1 MSLRD
6 KDGPSYST
14 KQEEGDQSNK
24 ANTAGA
30 SSSRQWS
37 SGFKNPRI
45 VRVSRT
51 FGGKDRHSKVCTIKG
66 LRDRRIRL
74 SVPTAIQ
81 LYDLQDRLGLSQPS
95 KVIDWLLDTT
105 KHDIDKLPPL
115 PVIPGSFAPSQG
127 YGLPYAST
135 TPFFDNASLLPS
147 RKEGGGIN
155 INSSTTQ
162 DVDVDVDDDEDES
175 LVAKLRYW
183 NSNDAMMRAK
193 QKGIDH
199 NQDQGTSQVLAQ
211 NLFPIASNNSN
222 STNILPPPHPHPT
235 FLSNNPMF
243 NYYHLEPSN
252 LSLTQLGSLG
262 LPSSHNDHQQH
273 NHQGSSHQSNSA
285 PQPPSSLSL
294 SSMSQL
300 FLCPSMAT
308 SSLFPPHHQ
317 ASFLNSSQHP
327 NNQVENDLRHQFNR
341 FPLSNNPFS
350 LSFPNSSGLDLKPFP
365 LSMNHEPNLQHSNDD
380 ENRQGKSG
388 GSHGHWKDSSG
399 N

>member
-1 MSLRD
+1 MMSLRD
-6 KDGPSYST
+6 KDGPSYTT
-14 KQEEGDQSNK
+14 KQELGDSSK
-24 ANTAGA
+24 LSIAASS

-115 PVIPGSFAPSQG
+115 PVIPGSFNPSQG
-127 YGLPYAST
+127 AYGVPLSSS
-135 TPFFDNASLLPS
+135 TPFFDASLLPS
-147 RKEGGGIN
+147 RKECGIN
-155 INSSTTQ
+155 INRTTE
-162 DVDVDVDDDEDES
+162 DVDVDEEDES
-175 LVAKLRYW
+175 LVAKLKYW
-183 NSNDAMMRAK
+183 DSNSLMRSK
-193 QKGIDH
+193 QKGVDH
-199 NQDQGTSQVLAQ
+199 HHNDQGTSQVLAQ
-211 NLFPIASNNSN
+211 NLFPIASSNNNSTTN
-222 STNILPPPHPHPT
+222 NNNNILPPHPPS

-252 LSLTQLGSLG
+252 LSLSQLGSLG
-262 LPSSHNDHQQH
+262 VPSSHNDH
-273 NHQGSSHQSNSA
+273 HQGSSQSSST

-294 SSMSQL
+294 SSMSQF
-300 FLCPSMAT
+300 FLCPSMTTT
-308 SSLFPPHHQ
+308 SFFPPHQQ
-317 ASFLNSSQHP
+317 ASFMNNSHH
-327 NNQVENDLRHQFNR
+327 QVENDLRQFNR
-341 FPLSNNPFS
+341 FPLSNTSPFS
-350 LSFPNSSGLDLKPFP
+350 SSFHNNSSGLDMKPAFP
-365 LSMNHEPNLQHSNDD
+365 LSMNHDPHLQQQDD
-380 ENRQGKSG
+380 QNRQGNKS
-388 GSHGHWKDSSG
+388 SSVHHNPWKESSG

>member
-1 MSLRD
+1 MMSLRD

-14 KQEEGDQSNK
+14 KQEVGDSTK
-24 ANTAGA
+24 ASAA
-30 SSSRQWS
+30 ASSSSSRQWS

-95 KVIDWLLDTT
+95 KVIDWLLDNT

-115 PVIPGSFAPSQG
+115 PAIPGTFSPSQG
-127 YGLPYAST
+127 FGVPFSST
-135 TPFFDNASLLPS
+135 TPFFDASF
-147 RKEGGGIN
+147 RKEGGIN
-155 INSSTTQ
+155 INSTTE
-162 DVDVDVDDDEDES
+162 DVDVDEEDES
-175 LVAKLRYW
+175 MVAKLKYW
-183 NSNDAMMRAK
+183 DPNAMMRSK
-193 QKGIDH
+193 QKVVDH
-199 NQDQGTSQVLAQ
+199 HHHDQGTSQVLAQ
-211 NLFPIASNNSN
+211 NLFPIASSN
-222 STNILPPPHPHPT
+222 STSILPPHPPN
-235 FLSNNPMF
+235 FMSNNPML

-262 LPSSHNDHQQH
+262 LPSSHNDHH
-273 NHQGSSHQSNSA
+273 RGSSQTSSA

-300 FLCPSMAT
+300 FLCPSMTTT
-308 SSLFPPHHQ
+308 SFFPPHNNH
-317 ASFLNSSQHP
+317 ASFMNSSHHNQ
-327 NNQVENDLRHQFNR
+327 QVENDLRQFNR

-350 LSFPNSSGLDLKPFP
+350 SSFNNSIGLDMKPFP
-365 LSMNHEPNLQHSNDD
+365 LSMNHEPHLQQNDD
-380 ENRQGKSG
+380 ESRQGRSSG
-388 GSHGHWKDSSG
+388 HNPWKESSG